1 MPPKRYS
8 VERSPLTRGRY
19 LYLVMAWFS
28 EDSNVCVFTT
38 RFPEAAH
45 ERKES
50 LEGTSAKVAADRVAR
65 NCDDPA
71 SLSQASFG
79 AVAAGERALT

>member
-1 MPPKRYS
+1 MHPKRYS

-19 LYLVMAWFS
+19 LYLVMAWYS
-28 EDSNVCVFTT
+28 EESNICVFTS

-50 LEGTSAKVAADRVAR
+50 LEAASAKVAADRLAR

-71 SLSQASFG
+71 SLSQASF
-79 AVAAGERALT
+79 APVAAGERALT